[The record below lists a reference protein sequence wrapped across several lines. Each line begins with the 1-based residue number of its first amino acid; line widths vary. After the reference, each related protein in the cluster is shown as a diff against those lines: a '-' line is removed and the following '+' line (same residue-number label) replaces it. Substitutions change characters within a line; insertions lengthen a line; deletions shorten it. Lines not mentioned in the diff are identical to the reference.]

1 MNNYKCIGD
10 LIYFIS
16 KDIKKKMDE
25 GFKDSNIGQG
35 QILTLMALMR
45 HKEDEFINQDEL
57 SEEMGINKAN
67 ISRNLSK
74 LNANNFIEIHL
85 NEKDQRKKKIILTRK
100 AYDEMNS
107 IGNILEDIFND
118 MVNGIDEE
126 ELKATSEVLNKMKKN
141 LESKR

>member
-1 MNNYKCIGD
+1 MSNYKCIGD

-16 KDIKKKMDE
+16 KDLKKKMDE

-74 LNANNFIEIHL
+74 LNANNFIEIYL
-85 NEKDQRKKKIILTRK
+85 NETDQRKKKIILTKK

-126 ELKATSEVLNKMKKN
+126 ELKVTSEVLNKMKKN
-141 LESKR
+141 LVSKR